1 LITFNKPIILLI
13 FILLVSISNAQTI
26 KIDSLVKA
34 LEARE
39 NDSIKCG
46 TYYTLLN
53 ELMYD
58 YPTQAVVYGHEYLLL
73 AKKVN
78 KSEQISAHNQLGISN
93 YNLGFF
99 NNAIQH
105 FSSSIDLLDPQK
117 DISKMARMLNNMA
130 IIYDEMQQ
138 YEKALAYYRK
148 SINTRIENND
158 DSTKLSGNFG
168 NLGLA
173 YLNLNDLDSAYKYIS
188 LSYKIDNQLKDSIG
202 LLYSR
207 SGMGLIYQKLKKY
220 DSAKLYFDEV
230 ESITRT
236 MKGQNN
242 ILCEN
247 YNNKGN
253 LYMEMKEYQS
263 AYESYNNAYPLAKKL
278 QMGTNLLTSYE
289 GLATSLKN
297 LGRYNEAYV
306 FLNKYTTLKDSL
318 FTSDTRKQLNSAEIQ
333 QKELEINLLKQ
344 QGEIDNLELQQGKYI
359 LYFLIGIVFL
369 VMVIAVIY
377 YQKHNYKVNI
387 LKIVSQQR
395 NDIAIKNKKILASIA
410 YARGIQEAMFPPEEE
425 LKKVF
430 KESFVFYKPSDVVTG
445 DFYWLSKTKDGIIL
459 AVVDCEG
466 HGVPGAFMTVMANS
480 ILNSVVNERGI
491 SSPSEI
497 LKELHVSI
505 INTWNKYDENTL
517 YNSGLDAIICNIS
530 LSSLKMTYSGAK
542 RPLYHARNRLLN
554 SFKGNCFSVGAS
566 YYQTDINYDEKE
578 LNLMKGDYIYMFTD
592 GIVDQ
597 FGGEKNKKFLGKRLK
612 SLLNKIGNE
621 SAESQHDQIDIEIK
635 KWMSGTE
642 QIDDML
648 LVGVKI

>member
-1 LITFNKPIILLI
+1 MITFNKPIILLI

-612 SLLNKIGNE
+612 ALLNKIGNE

>member
-1 LITFNKPIILLI
+1 MITFNKPIILLI